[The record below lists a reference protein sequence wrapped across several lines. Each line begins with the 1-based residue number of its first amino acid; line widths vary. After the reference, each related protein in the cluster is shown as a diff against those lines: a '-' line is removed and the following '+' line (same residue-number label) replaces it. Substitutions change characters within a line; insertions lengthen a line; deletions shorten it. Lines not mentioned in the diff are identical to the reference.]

1 MVIEGGRGTG
11 KSTVFLCNCWRNQL
25 AAAEN
30 DPAKTIDSF
39 LNKKSVGLYYKVDGA
54 FLSAMDTN
62 SRALQESTGIFNTY
76 LSVELCKE
84 LFSYFA
90 AISTRKNIIGDV
102 EYQKI
107 QKAYNRSVRTTPA
120 NNLLCF
126 EDLIDDCDNIL
137 NAIED
142 CINYGEQ
149 ITDSLIFRITSAGSI
164 FKSVVEEIL
173 KLAHFSDVTFRVFI
187 DEFESLC
194 EWQQKQVNTLIKQS
208 NSYLIYNICMKINLL
223 AAAKRHYPEVKI
235 TGVDIDPAA
244 HAHCIEGATFV
255 CDDGRSFANRQEK
268 AKQTYD
274 LVLSNPPF
282 GPLSKKKKKYRK
294 AGNVFTTSKRYEAE
308 LLWANLKLMHTDSFL
323 IIILPSTYMNGSSY
337 IECRKW
343 LAHNYNIHAIVKLP
357 SNTFEKATLN
367 TVAIILQKVEPCA
380 TYVYN
385 TATSVYQAHYDSKW
399 SIKLSFSI
407 TLRRI
412 LDGTWDNN
420 SYTLAEDQ
428 HLQIYRGN
436 ISSKYFSKTGDVILH
451 CSSTFVNNSWMPG
464 LRYCTGTKAS
474 QRKYLNHGDIV
485 INRIGRCAGY
495 WSVYTGMQKLISD
508 CLIVVKEPSDATIEA
523 LRNHSENGRLQ
534 IPLRGVSTPYIT
546 IDDVRSLLL
555 NN

>member
-1 MVIEGGRGTG
+1 M
-11 KSTVFLCNCWRNQL
+11 
-25 AAAEN
+25 
-30 DPAKTIDSF
+30 
-39 LNKKSVGLYYKVDGA
+39 
-54 FLSAMDTN
+54 
-62 SRALQESTGIFNTY
+62 
-76 LSVELCKE
+76 
-84 LFSYFA
+84 
-90 AISTRKNIIGDV
+90 
-102 EYQKI
+102 
-107 QKAYNRSVRTTPA
+107 
-120 NNLLCF
+120 
-126 EDLIDDCDNIL
+126 
-137 NAIED
+137 
-142 CINYGEQ
+142 
-149 ITDSLIFRITSAGSI
+149 
-164 FKSVVEEIL
+164 
-173 KLAHFSDVTFRVFI
+173 
-187 DEFESLC
+187 
-194 EWQQKQVNTLIKQS
+194 
-208 NSYLIYNICMKINLL
+208 
-223 AAAKRHYPEVKI
+223 
-235 TGVDIDPAA
+235 
-244 HAHCIEGATFV
+244 

-282 GPLSKKKKKYRK
+282 GPLSKRKKKYRK
-294 AGNVFTTSKRYEAE
+294 AGNVLTTSKRYEAE

-343 LAHNYNIHAIVKLP
+343 LARNYNIHAIVKLP

-380 TYVYN
+380 THVHN

-420 SYTLAEDQ
+420 SCTLAEDQ
-428 HLQIYRGN
+428 HLQIYRGS

-451 CSSTFVNNSWMPG
+451 CSSTFVNDSWMPG
-464 LRYCTGTKAS
+464 LRCCTGTKAS

-495 WSVYTGMQKLISD
+495 WSVYTGMQNLISD

-534 IPLRGVSTPYIT
+534 IPLRGVSTPYVT
-546 IDDVRSLLL
+546 IDDIRSLLL

>member
-1 MVIEGGRGTG
+1 
-11 KSTVFLCNCWRNQL
+11 
-25 AAAEN
+25 
-30 DPAKTIDSF
+30 
-39 LNKKSVGLYYKVDGA
+39 
-54 FLSAMDTN
+54 
-62 SRALQESTGIFNTY
+62 
-76 LSVELCKE
+76 
-84 LFSYFA
+84 
-90 AISTRKNIIGDV
+90 
-102 EYQKI
+102 
-107 QKAYNRSVRTTPA
+107 
-120 NNLLCF
+120 
-126 EDLIDDCDNIL
+126 
-137 NAIED
+137 
-142 CINYGEQ
+142 
-149 ITDSLIFRITSAGSI
+149 
-164 FKSVVEEIL
+164 
-173 KLAHFSDVTFRVFI
+173 
-187 DEFESLC
+187 
-194 EWQQKQVNTLIKQS
+194 
-208 NSYLIYNICMKINLL
+208 
-223 AAAKRHYPEVKI
+223 
-235 TGVDIDPAA
+235 
-244 HAHCIEGATFV
+244 
-255 CDDGRSFANRQEK
+255 
-268 AKQTYD
+268 
-274 LVLSNPPF
+274 
-282 GPLSKKKKKYRK
+282 
-294 AGNVFTTSKRYEAE
+294 
-308 LLWANLKLMHTDSFL
+308 MHTDSFL

>member
-1 MVIEGGRGTG
+1 MSELNPFAVNRAEYMRDLWKYYVPLKELDLETSKALVIEGGRGTG

-102 EYQKI
+102 EYQ
-107 QKAYNRSVRTTPA
+107 
-120 NNLLCF
+120 
-126 EDLIDDCDNIL
+126 
-137 NAIED
+137 
-142 CINYGEQ
+142 
-149 ITDSLIFRITSAGSI
+149 
-164 FKSVVEEIL
+164 
-173 KLAHFSDVTFRVFI
+173 
-187 DEFESLC
+187 
-194 EWQQKQVNTLIKQS
+194 
-208 NSYLIYNICMKINLL
+208 M
-223 AAAKRHYPEVKI
+223 
-235 TGVDIDPAA
+235 
-244 HAHCIEGATFV
+244 
-255 CDDGRSFANRQEK
+255 
-268 AKQTYD
+268 
-274 LVLSNPPF
+274 
-282 GPLSKKKKKYRK
+282 
-294 AGNVFTTSKRYEAE
+294 
-308 LLWANLKLMHTDSFL
+308 MHTDSFL

>member
-1 MVIEGGRGTG
+1 MSELNPFAVNRAEYMRDLWKYYVPLKELDLETSKALVIEGGRGTG

-90 AISTRKNIIGDV
+90 AISTRKNIDI
-102 EYQKI
+102 
-107 QKAYNRSVRTTPA
+107 
-120 NNLLCF
+120 C
-126 EDLIDDCDNIL
+126 C
-137 NAIED
+137 
-142 CINYGEQ
+142 
-149 ITDSLIFRITSAGSI
+149 GS
-164 FKSVVEEIL
+164 
-173 KLAHFSDVTFRVFI
+173 
-187 DEFESLC
+187 
-194 EWQQKQVNTLIKQS
+194 W
-208 NSYLIYNICMKINLL
+208 NLL

-323 IIILPSTYMNGSSY
+323 IIILPSTYMNGSRY

>member
-1 MVIEGGRGTG
+1 MADFLHQNLTLIIRGSKCSEDRAHYIYDCFKETATPIMSIDYDLATKIYSVFYTAGGITTTKRVQF
-11 KSTVFLCNCWRNQL
+11 SNVPRVL
-25 AAAEN
+25 
-30 DPAKTIDSF
+30 
-39 LNKKSVGLYYKVDGA
+39 
-54 FLSAMDTN
+54 
-62 SRALQESTGIFNTY
+62 ESMP
-76 LSVELCKE
+76 
-84 LFSYFA
+84 
-90 AISTRKNIIGDV
+90 AISFKNV
-102 EYQKI
+102 
-107 QKAYNRSVRTTPA
+107 
-120 NNLLCF
+120 L
-126 EDLIDDCDNIL
+126 
-137 NAIED
+137 
-142 CINYGEQ
+142 
-149 ITDSLIFRITSAGSI
+149 
-164 FKSVVEEIL
+164 
-173 KLAHFSDVTFRVFI
+173 
-187 DEFESLC
+187 
-194 EWQQKQVNTLIKQS
+194 
-208 NSYLIYNICMKINLL
+208 
-223 AAAKRHYPEVKI
+223 
-235 TGVDIDPAA
+235 VD
-244 HAHCIEGATFV
+244 
-255 CDDGRSFANRQEK
+255 K
-268 AKQTYD
+268 
-274 LVLSNPPF
+274 
-282 GPLSKKKKKYRK
+282 
-294 AGNVFTTSKRYEAE
+294 
-308 LLWANLKLMHTDSFL
+308 
-323 IIILPSTYMNGSSY
+323 
-337 IECRKW
+337 CRKW